1 MDKHS
6 KAILMD
12 VLRWATGNGFLASM
26 TADEYGEVIT
36 VIDDK
41 QGTVIEIDEDLVIY
55 IHDIN
60 WKGMNTMQSVNCS
73 LLDDCKNMYQSF
85 TKLMKGRD
93 SK

>member
-1 MDKHS
+1 MNKHS

-73 LLDDCKNMYQSF
+73 LLDDCKNMYKSF
-85 TKLMKGRD
+85 TKLIKKGE
-93 SK
+93 